1 MKSKNFFLLGI
12 IGLIGFTFSENTV
25 IEASGK
31 KAAPVAVTFSKDVA
45 PIFNKACAQCHQ
57 PKDIAPFSVMSF
69 KDVRP
74 WAKSIREKV
83 ISREM
88 PPWHA
93 DPHFGNFSN
102 EMRLSQAEIDT
113 IVAWVDGGALEGN
126 PKDLPKLPNP
136 RETWEIGKPDV
147 VLSMEKPYDLP
158 AKGADDYIYIRVP
171 TNFTEDK
178 WIQASEFRPGNK
190 KVVHHAVVF
199 IESPSF
205 FKMAQEEARKNGG
218 DVKNPITLIQDQPDS
233 TEFRDGTVIRTKP
246 DAPIVDDACGSNRS
260 SGGGTNLLL
269 SAYAPGRNADVY
281 PLGTAKMIP
290 AGSNLIFQ
298 MHYSKNTGQPESDQT
313 SMALSFAKAPVEK
326 IIETMLIMNNRF
338 AVPAGAENHAA
349 NACANIRRDI
359 ELVNYMPHMHVRGK
373 AMKYEVIYPDGKR
386 ETLIDVGRYNFNW
399 QTLYKLKNPVAIPK
413 GSRLQVSA
421 VFDNSAKNKMN
432 PDPTKIVRFGEP
444 TYDEMLVGFVDYA
457 RPKPVAKT
465 AVKVDSAVL
474 AKYVGDY
481 SMGMGPTFT
490 IKVENGILTFSVPGQ
505 GAMVATPKSETE
517 FFFKDMEDAAVSFVM
532 DDKGEVTGLNAEFS
546 GQKLKAKRVI
556 KAAASSDSK

>member
-1 MKSKNFFLLGI
+1 MKSKIFFLLGI
-12 IGLIGFTFSENTV
+12 VALIGFAFSENTV

-57 PKDIAPFSVMSF
+57 PNDIAPFSVLSF

-102 EMRLSQAEIDT
+102 EMRLSHAEIDT
-113 IVAWVDGGALEGN
+113 IVAWVDGGATEGN
-126 PKDLPKLPNP
+126 PKDLPKLSNP

-147 VLSMEKPYDLP
+147 VLTMDKPYELP

-178 WIQASEFRPGNK
+178 WVQASEFRPGNK

-199 IESPSF
+199 VETPMLY
-205 FKMAQEEARKNGG
+205 KMAQDQASKNGG
-218 DVKNPITLIQDQPDS
+218 DVHNPITIFDNGPES
-233 TEFRDGTVIRTKP
+233 NEFRDGTVIRTKL
-246 DAPIVDDACGSNRS
+246 DAPVLDDACGAKKN
-260 SGGGTNLLL
+260 SGGGGAPPLL

-298 MHYSKNTGQPESDQT
+298 MHYSKNTGKPESDQT
-313 SMALSFAKAPVEK
+313 SIALSFAKQPVEK
-326 IIETMLIMNNRF
+326 IVETMLIINNKF
-338 AVPAGAENHAA
+338 AIPAGAESHEA
-349 NACANIRRDI
+349 NACATMRRDV

-373 AMKYEVIYPDGKR
+373 AMRYEVIYPDGKR
-386 ETLIDVGRYNFNW
+386 ETLLDVARYNFNW
-399 QTLYKLKNPVAIPK
+399 QTLYKLKNTIAIPK
-413 GSRLQVSA
+413 GSRLMISA
-421 VFDNSAKNKMN
+421 VFDNSTKNKLN

-444 TYDEMLVGFVDYA
+444 TYDEMLVGFVDIA
-457 RPKPVAKT
+457 RPKPAEKK
-465 AVKVDSAVL
+465 AIKVDPSIL
-474 AKYVGDY
+474 TKYVGDY

-490 IKVENGILTFSVPGQ
+490 IKVENGNLYFSIPGQ
-505 GAMVATPKSETE
+505 GALPATAKSETE
-517 FFFKDMEDAAVSFVM
+517 FFFKEMEDASVVFVK
-532 DDKGEVTGLNAEFS
+532 DDKGEVTVLQAEFGS
-546 GQKLKAKRVI
+546 QKIKAKRVV
-556 KAAASSDSK
+556 K